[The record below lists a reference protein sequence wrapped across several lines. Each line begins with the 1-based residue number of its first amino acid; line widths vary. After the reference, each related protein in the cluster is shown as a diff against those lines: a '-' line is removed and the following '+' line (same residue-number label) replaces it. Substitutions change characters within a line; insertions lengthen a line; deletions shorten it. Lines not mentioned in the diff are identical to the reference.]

1 MVSTRRAE
9 ESAKVTPSAQ
19 ASRETLSRLRP
30 AFQLEFRAV
39 DLVNVWPAKDHKKGA
54 DIRQLTDHINFFDD
68 KSGKAKHLIVQVK
81 SG

>member
-1 MVSTRRAE
+1 M
-9 ESAKVTPSAQ
+9 
-19 ASRETLSRLRP
+19 
-30 AFQLEFRAV
+30 